1 MVIHVV
7 QQGETLESIA
17 DYYGIPVTR
26 LRVDNGLRENQGLV
40 IGQSIVIAVPEV
52 VYTVKDGDTL
62 TKIAEVFQVSVM
74 QLLQNNP
81 FLADRE
87 YIYPGE
93 EIVISYPHRGSV
105 TIHGNTN
112 PNIDSGIL
120 RKTLPYLTYLSILN
134 YTATKEGEIITYFDD
149 TQVVEIAKEYGVMPL
164 LLLTTLTIRG
174 EANIGIE
181 YDLLLNSN
189 YQNRYIDNLLVIIKQ
204 KGYQGVNISFQ
215 YINVSNIYWYNTFFK
230 LISDRLNSEGF
241 YVFITINPNF
251 SNITGEVDFERVDYS
266 ILNEYAQNI
275 IFMSYQWATNIN
287 PPSPI
292 SSIYKMDVFL
302 SYVDTFISPDKI
314 IIGIPTIGYKWE
326 LPFLPGFSSINAI
339 SFEGAVELAEVH
351 GAVIQFDELSQTPYF
366 IYYENKI
373 QYIVWFIDSRSINA
387 LLDLVVKYGLHGS
400 GIWNI
405 TLYNPQLW
413 LVINSQFDIV
423 KVNMQ

>member
-7 QQGETLESIA
+7 QQGETIVSIA

-26 LRVDNGLRENQGLV
+26 LRTDNGLRDNQNLV
-40 IGQSIVIAVPEV
+40 IGQSIIIAVPEV
-52 VYTVKDGDTL
+52 VYTVKEGDTL
-62 TKIAEVFQVSVM
+62 TDIAEAFQVSVM
-74 QLLQNNP
+74 QLLRNNP
-81 FLADRE
+81 FLSDRV

-93 EIVISYPHRGSV
+93 EIVISYPLRGSI

-112 PNIDSGIL
+112 PNIDPAIL

-134 YTATKEGEIITYFDD
+134 YTATKEGDIITYFDD
-149 TQVVEIAKEYGVMPL
+149 SQVVEITKGYGVMPL

-181 YDLLLNSN
+181 YDLLLNSK
-189 YQNRYIDNLLVIIKQ
+189 YQNHYIDNLLDIIKL

-215 YINVSNIYWYNTFFK
+215 YINVTNIYLYNAFFT

-241 YVFITINPNF
+241 YVFVTINPNF
-251 SNITGEVDFERVDYS
+251 SNVTGDVGFERVDYS
-266 ILNEYAQNI
+266 IINEYAQNI

-302 SYVDTFISPDKI
+302 SYVNTFISPDKI

-339 SFEGAVELAEVH
+339 SFEGAVEHADVH
-351 GAVIQFDELSQTPYF
+351 GAVIQFDEISQTPYY

-387 LLDLVVKYGLHGS
+387 LLELVVKYGLYGS

-413 LVINSQFDIV
+413 LVINSQYDIV
-423 KVNMQ
+423 KVI